1 MGLQRVR
8 HDSATFTFRGR
19 HVLGVSKVQQED
31 QCGDFSGSLVVKNS
45 PSNAG
50 ELGSNP
56 GGGTKIPHATGQLS
70 LGTTSTELAR
80 SRAHVPQLE
89 CPCATTIEPA
99 CHSWSLCATTKE
111 PA

>member
-19 HVLGVSKVQQED
+19 RVLGVSKVQQED
-31 QCGDFSGSLVVKNS
+31 QCEDFSGSLVVKNS

-89 CPCATTIEPA
+89 CPCAATIEPA